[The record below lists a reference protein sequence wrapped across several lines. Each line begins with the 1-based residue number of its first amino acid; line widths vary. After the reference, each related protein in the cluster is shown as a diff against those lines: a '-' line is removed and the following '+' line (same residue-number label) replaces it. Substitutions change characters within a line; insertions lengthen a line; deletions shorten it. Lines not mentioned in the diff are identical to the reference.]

1 MNRHEKEKGGVV
13 MKKRIAALVLSMA
26 VCVSTVGTNLTAAA
40 DFTSDGTAAETSVDL
55 TEFLSADALEEDNT
69 EPSDFTSDGETPGQI
84 TIDGSALIEEPDGED
99 ADVVTDDQTGTVTA
113 DPDGGMTDPE
123 ISVEEEEIPEFTSD
137 NEQMPVVIDDL
148 QDENVDE
155 SSAESENPYER
166 SIDNGKEASLV
177 YTRWELDTE
186 QNKWRLHKLPEKK
199 AVAEQSTEEVI
210 DEGFLIDQEE
220 TEVSESTPADETEE
234 TAVQTEDTAEEN
246 AYYTSEDGLVKIL
259 TIDADGTVLTQG
271 YYAFDKDGWMLT
283 GRNQVGT
290 DAGAYYYFKTASE
303 AKISNKLTP
312 EYKAPYNSDLGQMST
327 NLWMWDAKAGR
338 FYYYCQTADKDN
350 GKQKDPAVNKI
361 YCINGEYYFL
371 LTNCKPYVG
380 DKNTTYNG
388 RTGLYTFRKASSAN
402 DIPGKMVRSTWC
414 STSTSKGTQWRY
426 FGSDGRYEKKGIGA
440 YKVLSNS
447 SNLYLLDA
455 NGYLIK
461 NKMTKAANG
470 YYYLSNG
477 NGVVYREKL
486 VKYGKYRYYFV
497 GDGRRATWKN
507 RWVKCKGA
515 GNRYYY
521 FGKTAGRVQEQK
533 GIKKVTVSGKFIG
546 WFYFSSA
553 GNSFLNAWKDGRY
566 YLSDGRMASGLTK
579 IGDKYYFFKRSSS
592 KSYKGKVYKSTWVKY
607 NGKYYYASKNGVL
620 AEKGWKRIKT
630 DGKYYYF
637 YFQNC
642 TAVTNKTG
650 VKRGSQT
657 GILDGRGRFISGG
670 WFVYNNNKNYAR
682 YIDPKTGKIVKNK
695 VKTINGVQYRFDKY
709 GNRVNDR
716 TKEFKRSSYYLTC
729 DRVNGVM
736 TVYTDS
742 SMKIPIKTIRVSVGK
757 AETPTLKGTFTLTR
771 SLRWQPLMGPSWGQY
786 GTHVVNGI
794 FVHSVASSERNDHN
808 LPRSEYLKLG
818 NPASHGC
825 IRCCVADAKWVYEN
839 CNGSTIRV
847 FDGTYKSDEALKGPL
862 GRNPLTPLRGDERID
877 PTDPAY
883 L

>member
-1 MNRHEKEKGGVV
+1 
-13 MKKRIAALVLSMA
+13 MKKRIAAIVLSMA
-26 VCVSTVGTNLTAAA
+26 VCVTTVGANLTAAA
-40 DFTSDGTAAETSVDL
+40 DFTSEGTVAETTADL
-55 TEFLSADALEEDNT
+55 TEFFSTETVEGETADT
-69 EPSDFTSDGETPGQI
+69 SDFVSEGDASGQI
-84 TIDGSALIEEPDGED
+84 TIDGSTLVEEPDSE
-99 ADVVTDDQTGTVTA
+99 TA
-113 DPDGGMTDPE
+113 DEPQPSEEPEASDIEITEPE
-123 ISVEEEEIPEFTSD
+123 ISVEDEEDTFAEFTSE
-137 NEQMPVVIDDL
+137 NEQMPVVIDDF
-148 QDENVDE
+148 QDEETDAALTE
-155 SSAESENPYER
+155 TENPYEK

-177 YTRWELDTE
+177 YTRWELDST
-186 QNKWRLHKLPEKK
+186 QKKWRLSKLPEKK
-199 AVAEQSTEEVI
+199 AVVQSTEEAI
-210 DEGFLIDQEE
+210 DEGFLIDAEAADDAGEE
-220 TEVSESTPADETEE
+220 ATESEPETVSESEE
-234 TAVQTEDTAEEN
+234 TAAAVQADTASEEN
-246 AYYTSEDGLVKIL
+246 AYYTSEDGLVKIC
-259 TIDADGTVLTQG
+259 TIDANGTVLTEG
-271 YYAFDKDGWMLT
+271 YYAFDKDGWLLT
-283 GRNQVGT
+283 GRTQVGT
-290 DAGAYYYFKTASE
+290 NADYYYFKTASE
-303 AKISNKLTP
+303 AKTSNELTP
-312 EYKAPYNSDLGQMST
+312 EYKAPYNSDLGQMCT

-338 FYYYCQTADKDN
+338 FYYYCTTADQDN

-371 LTNCKPYVG
+371 REDCKPYVG

-388 RTGLYTFRKASSAN
+388 RSGLYTFRKASSAS
-402 DIPGKMVRSTWC
+402 DIPGKMVRNTWY
-414 STSTSKGTQWRY
+414 SANGTQWRF
-426 FGSDGRYEKKGIGA
+426 FGSDGRYVKKGIGA
-440 YKVLSNS
+440 YKLLSNS
-447 SNLYLLDA
+447 SNLYLLNA

-461 NKMTKAANG
+461 GKMTKAANG
-470 YYYLSNG
+470 YYYLSN
-477 NGVVYREKL
+477 NSGVVYREKL

-497 GDGRRATWKN
+497 SDGRRATWKN
-507 RWVKCKGA
+507 RWVQCKGA

-533 GIKKVTVSGKFIG
+533 GIKKVTVNGKFVG

-579 IGDKYYFFKRSSS
+579 IGNKYYFFKRSSS

-620 AEKGWKRIKT
+620 AENGWKRIKT

-637 YFQNC
+637 YFKNC

-650 VKRGSQT
+650 IKRGNQT

-670 WFVYNNNKNYAR
+670 WFVYNNSKNYAR

-742 SMKIPIKTIRVSVGK
+742 SKKIPIKTIRVSVGK
-757 AETPTLKGTFTLTR
+757 AETPTLTGTFTLTR

-794 FVHSVASSERNDHN
+794 FIHSVASSERNDHN
-808 LPRSEYLKLG
+808 LPKSEYLKLG
-818 NPASHGC
+818 SPASHGC

-839 CNGSTIRV
+839 CNGSTIYV
-847 FDGTYKSDEALKGPL
+847 FDGTYKADEALKGPL
-862 GRNPLTPLRGDERID
+862 GRNPLTPLRGNKTFD

-883 L
+883 N